1 MSTKRMVSL
10 ICPVYNEAKC
20 IEAFYEA
27 LTAEIERLPDY
38 QFEVIC
44 IDDGSDDASLD
55 LLLGLAKA
63 DSRFKVIELSR
74 NFGKEA
80 ALTAG
85 IDVALGELVIPF
97 DSDLQDPPSLIGRL
111 IQAWEEN
118 DVDVV
123 LAKRS
128 NRQVDKLSKR
138 VSAAAF
144 YDTYNFLAHIK
155 IPKNVG
161 DCRLMT
167 RDVVEALK
175 SLPENQRFMKGLF
188 AWVGFKAC
196 TIEYTRH
203 ARASGVTKFCG
214 WKLWN
219 FALEGITSFSTLPL
233 RFWTYMGIAGA
244 LLTVAYAFFIIGR
257 TLIFGIDV
265 PGYASLFVAF
275 LFFGSVQLIGI
286 GILGEY
292 VGRTYMEGKRRPT
305 YVIRK
310 MHAGTPCVDIERSSH
325 FHKSIS
331 SNLKAMERS

>member
-1 MSTKRMVSL
+1 MTTKRMVSL

-20 IEAFYEA
+20 IDAFYEA
-27 LTAEIERLPDY
+27 LTAEIERLPEY

-55 LLLGLAKA
+55 LLLALAEA

-85 IDVALGELVIPF
+85 IDVSLGDLVIPF

-128 NRQVDKLSKR
+128 NRQVDTLTKR
-138 VSAAAF
+138 ASAAAF
-144 YDTYNFLAHIK
+144 YDTYNLLAHIK

-167 RDVVEALK
+167 RDVVEVLK

-196 TIEYTRH
+196 TIEYIRQV
-203 ARASGVTKFCG
+203 RASGVTKFAG

-233 RFWTYMGIAGA
+233 RFWTYNAM
-244 LLTVAYAFFIIGR
+244 
-257 TLIFGIDV
+257 
-265 PGYASLFVAF
+265 
-275 LFFGSVQLIGI
+275 
-286 GILGEY
+286 
-292 VGRTYMEGKRRPT
+292 
-305 YVIRK
+305 
-310 MHAGTPCVDIERSSH
+310 TP
-325 FHKSIS
+325 
-331 SNLKAMERS
+331 